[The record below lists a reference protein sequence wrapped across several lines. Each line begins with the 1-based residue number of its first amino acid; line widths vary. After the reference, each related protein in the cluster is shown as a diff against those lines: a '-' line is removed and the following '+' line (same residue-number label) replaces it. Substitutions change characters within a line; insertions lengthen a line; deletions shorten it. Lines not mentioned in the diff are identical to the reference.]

1 MHKICRIVSI
11 KEKNQLG
18 KFENEL
24 ESHSFRSFDWCKD
37 LINLVWKYLNN
48 LFCHATSHGK
58 ECPSKVHLP
67 YPYPPVLCLEREDH
81 LSHLL
86 VSYVASFCLW
96 FSKIMAFHCTPKG
109 CDSWSL
115 DMQHERE
122 REMSALGIYLSQLI
136 HSKSLRESRNS
147 FLFISDLNKRHK
159 KWFACKTY
167 HHLCGHYLLLVGS

>member
-1 MHKICRIVSI
+1 VHKICRIVSI

-24 ESHSFRSFDWCKD
+24 ESHSFRFFDWCKD

-86 VSYVASFCLW
+86 VSYVASFACH
-96 FSKIMAFHCTPKG
+96 SQR
-109 CDSWSL
+109 SWLFTALQKVVTL
-115 DMQHERE
+115 DHWICSMRE
-122 REMSALGIYLSQLI
+122 REMSSLGIYLSQLI
-136 HSKSLRESRNS
+136 HS
-147 FLFISDLNKRHK
+147 
-159 KWFACKTY
+159 
-167 HHLCGHYLLLVGS
+167 